1 MSESD
6 KEMPYII
13 DKVTGN
19 LAPHIGAED
28 NRQKAEE
35 LLLGEK
41 GFSAAD
47 IFVDHPVSVE
57 VNGQD
62 YASALDLLVSVD
74 GKPVMVIKCAAG
86 SLDSRQKEV
95 IAAARVCIDP
105 IPPIAAS
112 TDGSEWLLWDV
123 KSGKQMGRGADSVPD
138 KSRAGDILAAYTP
151 EPLEGKALMRE
162 RLIFRSYDMD
172 NVNVARKA
180 Y

>member
-1 MSESD
+1 MIKTDQEIA
-6 KEMPYII
+6 YVI
-13 DKVTGN
+13 DKVTGKLVSN
-19 LAPHIGAED
+19 IGAEV

-35 LLLGEK
+35 TLLEKK
-41 GFSAAD
+41 GFSKED
-47 IFVDHPVSVE
+47 IAVDTPVSIE

-62 YASALDLLVSVD
+62 YTSALDLLVSV
-74 GKPVMVIKCAAG
+74 GGTPVMVIKCAAG

-138 KSRAGDILAAYTP
+138 KSQAIEILTGYTP

-180 Y
+180 